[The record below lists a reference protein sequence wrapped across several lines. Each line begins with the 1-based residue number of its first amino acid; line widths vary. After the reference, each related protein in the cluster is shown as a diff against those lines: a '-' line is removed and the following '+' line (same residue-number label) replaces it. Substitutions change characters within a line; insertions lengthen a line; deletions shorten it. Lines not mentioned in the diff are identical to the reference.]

1 MSKTGERDVYCRFTY
16 PFQIFPRHQPGMC
29 PRISGP
35 LGKAQRYR
43 YRRHGGLYAPG
54 VARRIERKAGSRGRR
69 ALYPS
74 GGVPPAR
81 RLYGRAAASPLCGD
95 GRNQFHLQK
104 RRQGPQGTQRH
115 PSSQP
120 RGGGNARAKA
130 GGNRQHPFGRAA
142 DSGIGLPRPAGN
154 HLGGVPGRGLHPGA
168 HLDAALLAVRRV
180 LRV

>member
-1 MSKTGERDVYCRFTY
+1 MYIADLHIHSKYSRATSRECVPEYLDLWARRKGIDIVGTGDFTH
-16 PFQIFPRHQPGMC
+16 PAWREELNEKLVP
-29 PRISGP
+29 
-35 LGKAQRYR
+35 AEE
-43 YRRHGGLYAPG
+43 GLYTLREEFP
-54 VARRIERKAGSRGRR
+54 
-69 ALYPS
+69 L
-74 GGVPPAR
+74 AR

-104 RRQGPQGTQRH
+104 GRQGPQGTQRH

-130 GGNRQHPFGRAA
+130 GGNRQRPFGRAA